1 MLVIV
6 ISQVQIYEIFN
17 KNHSLGTLKFFI
29 VDQNAYLPSS
39 LAFRGW
45 SNDRQPHGRRA
56 SARWTTAV

>member
-17 KNHSLGTLKFFI
+17 KNHSLGALKFFI

-45 SNDRQPHGRRA
+45 SNDR
-56 SARWTTAV
+56 